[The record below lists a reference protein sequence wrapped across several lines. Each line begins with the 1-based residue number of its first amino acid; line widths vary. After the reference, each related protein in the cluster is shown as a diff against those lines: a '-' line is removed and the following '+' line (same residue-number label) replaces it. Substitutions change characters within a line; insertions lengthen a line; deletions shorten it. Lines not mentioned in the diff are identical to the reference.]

1 MLMDG
6 NLMIGRALGSGG
18 EARCVCTAMCIAWCR
33 YVGMC
38 INRMLN
44 ACLALRR
51 GGRLSKANHNA
62 ILCHRSREKGSVVE
76 EELGTIRDGSF
87 IIFTEMW
94 IWSGV
99 GMGGRGALPRRL
111 GGARWAAEVGSGRGG
126 MGGIIIVVVVS
137 AAVFF
142 LVL

>member
-87 IIFTEMW
+87 YYIHGDVDMVR
-94 IWSGV
+94 SRD
-99 GMGGRGALPRRL
+99 GGPRCLATQAGWGAL
-111 GGARWAAEVGSGRGG
+111 GRGG
-126 MGGIIIVVVVS
+126 R
-137 AAVFF
+137 
-142 LVL
+142 

>member
-1 MLMDG
+1 MLG
-6 NLMIGRALGSGG
+6 PSP
-18 EARCVCTAMCIAWCR
+18 
-33 YVGMC
+33 
-38 INRMLN
+38 
-44 ACLALRR
+44 

-99 GMGGRGALPRRL
+99 GMGGPRCLATQAGWGAL
-111 GGARWAAEVGSGRGG
+111 GRGG
-126 MGGIIIVVVVS
+126 R
-137 AAVFF
+137 
-142 LVL
+142 

>member
-1 MLMDG
+1 MS
-6 NLMIGRALGSGG
+6 A
-18 EARCVCTAMCIAWCR
+18 
-33 YVGMC
+33 
-38 INRMLN
+38 
-44 ACLALRR
+44 
-51 GGRLSKANHNA
+51 
-62 ILCHRSREKGSVVE
+62 
-76 EELGTIRDGSF
+76 F

-111 GGARWAAEVGSGRGG
+111 GGARWAAEVGSSRGG